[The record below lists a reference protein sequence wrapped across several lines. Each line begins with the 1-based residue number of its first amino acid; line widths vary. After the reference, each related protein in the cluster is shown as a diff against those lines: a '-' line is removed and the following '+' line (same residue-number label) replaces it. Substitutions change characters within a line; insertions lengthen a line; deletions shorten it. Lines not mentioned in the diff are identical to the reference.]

1 VELLT
6 HAVVPNFSEA
16 RKRGLSDDCAETPL
30 NLERLQELCSPHGL
44 SQSENTVRALV
55 GFEPLEPAAYV
66 VTLEQA
72 IGSVNSAAYAM
83 SAGVGHQNAV
93 AMVKEKLR
101 VTDCAQ
107 TIVAE
112 PVEQN
117 DGIAIPVP
125 CMNVPGAQ
133 QCGIERS
140 NLNAL

>member
-6 HAVVPNFSEA
+6 HAVVRNFSKAGE
-16 RKRGLSDDCAETPL
+16 RRLRDHGTETWL
-30 NLERLQELCSPHGL
+30 NLEGLQELCSSHGL
-44 SQSENTVRALV
+44 SQSENAVRALV

-83 SAGVGHQNAV
+83 SAGVGHQNTV
-93 AMVKEKLR
+93 AMVKENLR

-112 PVEQN
+112 PMEQN
-117 DGIAIPVP
+117 DRIAIPVP
-125 CMNVPGAQ
+125 RVNVPGTQ
-133 QCGIERS
+133 RRVIERAD
-140 NLNAL
+140 LNAL